1 MLVWLVVLALIAGE
15 FGAVY
20 LWRQRQFP
28 RPRWLFNR
36 WALTLYAVLLL
47 AAWIIG
53 VVLSAV
59 LAPLDPGIAAAQ
71 NPLLILAIVT
81 GLALIVIVAYTLF
94 LRWVLR
100 GDIPDIPE

>member
-1 MLVWLVVLALIAGE
+1 MLVWLVVLVIIAGE
-15 FGAVY
+15 IGAVY

-28 RPRWLFNR
+28 RPRWLFNS
-36 WALTLYAVLLL
+36 WALALYAALLL
-47 AAWIIG
+47 VAWLVG

-59 LAPLDPGIAAAQ
+59 LAPLDSAIVAAQ

-81 GLALIVIVAYTLF
+81 GLALVVIVAYTLF

-100 GDIPDIPE
+100 GDIPDIPK

>member
-1 MLVWLVVLALIAGE
+1 MLLLVAWLV
-15 FGAVY
+15 GA
-20 LWRQRQFP
+20 
-28 RPRWLFNR
+28 
-36 WALTLYAVLLL
+36 
-47 AAWIIG
+47 I
-53 VVLSAV
+53 LSAV

-81 GLALIVIVAYTLF
+81 GLALVVIVAYTLF

>member
-1 MLVWLVVLALIAGE
+1 MLVWLIVLAIITGE
-15 FGAVY
+15 IGAVY

-36 WALTLYAVLLL
+36 WALALYAGLLL
-47 AAWIIG
+47 VAWLIG
-53 VVLSAV
+53 VALSAV
-59 LAPLDPGIAAAQ
+59 LAGLDPSIAAAQ

-81 GLALIVIVAYTLF
+81 GLALLVIVAYTLF
-94 LRWVLR
+94 IGWILR